1 MITFARNEIVSATQ
15 FARKFAAILKSQTE
29 TKKEK
34 VAIIRNNEMRAV
46 LIPIDEYERLKNI

>member
-15 FARKFAAILKSQTE
+15 FADILKSLTE
-29 TKKEK
+29 TKQEK